1 MGEGEFKKHAITQY
15 DMRAKLSKIAKDMG
29 YVHDDGTIHPT
40 KENISAQINYEYKA
54 LFVPIEVV
62 DSAKKD
68 IFKGIKR
75 NPVLYVHNDW
85 EYDPDKI
92 PELLDKLEKW
102 FGDSS

>member
-68 IFKGIKR
+68 FPNYDDSIK
-75 NPVLYVHNDW
+75 NPIDCQIKWNREVVNW
-85 EYDPDKI
+85 VK
-92 PELLDKLEKW
+92 KW